1 MNEITKV
8 ILVRHGQSLGNLTR
22 CFIGHGYAPL
32 TELGHEQAEK
42 SAVFLDKYPIDA
54 IYSSDL
60 MRACQTA
67 EHTAKRHGLEIIK
80 DSGLREIFA
89 GNWENMYYDEIK
101 EKYPELYHSW
111 IYDPGYVT
119 LPEGESVV
127 QMRDRVNCCINRIVE
142 KNRGKCIAVFSH
154 ATPIRVMQS
163 VWLGEDIEM
172 IKNYGWVSNASVTE
186 VNYHADGHTDTILF
200 GYDEHLSDIITRPSG
215 I

>member
-1 MNEITKV
+1 MNKITKV
-8 ILVRHGQSLGNLTR
+8 ILVRHGQSLGKLTR

-89 GNWENMYYDEIK
+89 GEWEGKKFDTLDTEYAENYEIWK
-101 EKYPELYHSW
+101 RDIGNAHP
-111 IYDPGYVT
+111 DG
-119 LPEGESVV
+119 GESVAELY
-127 QMRDRVNCCINRIVE
+127 RRVVSTLCEIAEINA
-142 KNRGKCIAVFSH
+142 GKTVCIATH
-154 ATPIRVMQS
+154 ATPIRAVCAAAEGYEACDMAKIP
-163 VWLGEDIEM
+163 WTA
-172 IKNYGWVSNASVTE
+172 NASISLFEYENGKFKAVYTG
-186 VNYHADGHTDTILF
+186 NAD
-200 GYDEHLSDIITRPSG
+200 HLGDLKTVFPSNV
-215 I
+215 